1 MNPSYCQSDVAP
13 NAVPSTASEAN
24 LAPASVKAAETAP
37 ASPQPLPLDGRL
49 LTIGVL
55 SITACVLFVGLILVL
70 IQPQPALAIGQSD
83 RGGDYIL
90 LTQQA
95 SNSIENVVVID
106 AATQQIA
113 IYQFDANQRRLA
125 LIDRDVSLARL
136 PGVPQPGGNRPG
148 SGKQP

>member
-1 MNPSYCQSDVAP
+1 MDTLDRQTSVAP
-13 NAVPSTASEAN
+13 D
-24 LAPASVKAAETAP
+24 L
-37 ASPQPLPLDGRL
+37 ASPARASAATQPVPLDGRL

-70 IQPQPALAIGQSD
+70 VQPQAALAIGQSD

-95 SNSIENVVVID
+95 SNSIENIVVID

-113 IYQFDANQRRLA
+113 VYQFDANQRRLA
-125 LIDRDVSLARL
+125 LIDRDVSLERL
-136 PGVPQPGGNRPG
+136 PGVPQQGGNRPG
-148 SGKQP
+148 AGRP